1 MSSSSSSSS
10 NGDSSSVMYETSTSS
25 EGSSSQSR
33 SSSELHVSDQRGP
46 DEEVNKL
53 EVSEETVATESE
65 RSSVGEAASVK
76 VDETSGREV
85 GPSGRTFPY
94 LEYVDGH
101 ASLGEDFLKTH
112 GVSSRVAIRLLNS
125 AADVTF
131 QPGHITVPLMAITE
145 GGLTFPIRGL
155 AAQML
160 HRYQLTP
167 YQVSVNTFRLLGCF
181 EAVIRRDGGSITLG
195 DVMELYNMSYN
206 KSSKRYYLSAR
217 RGTGDL
223 FTRMPDSEKWA
234 GYYVEVTGAFS
245 STSPSNPKIPTELGD
260 PGKLDVNSEF
270 LTTV

>member
-1 MSSSSSSSS
+1 MSLSSSSSS
-10 NGDSSSVMYETSTSS
+10 NEESSSVPYETSTSS
-25 EGSSSQSR
+25 GDNSGR
-33 SSSELHVSDQRGP
+33 SSSEPQVSDHRGP
-46 DEEVNKL
+46 DEDVNIL
-53 EVSEETVATESE
+53 DVSESAAAESAPADSE
-65 RSSVGEAASVK
+65 RSAAGDASTEVA
-76 VDETSGREV
+76 ESSGRAA
-85 GPSGRTFPY
+85 GPSGRTCPY
-94 LEYVDGH
+94 LEYVDGV
-101 ASLGEDFLKTH
+101 AGLGEDFLETH
-112 GVSSRVAIRLLNS
+112 GVSSRVTIRLLNS

-131 QPGHITVPLMAITE
+131 QPDHVTVPLMAITE

-167 YQVSVNTFRLLGCF
+167 FQVSVNTFRLLSCF

-195 DVMELYNMSYN
+195 DVMELYNMSFN

-245 STSPSNPKIPTELGD
+245 STSPSNPKIPTALGD
-260 PGKLDVNSEF
+260 PGMMADDFFSF
-270 LTTV
+270 